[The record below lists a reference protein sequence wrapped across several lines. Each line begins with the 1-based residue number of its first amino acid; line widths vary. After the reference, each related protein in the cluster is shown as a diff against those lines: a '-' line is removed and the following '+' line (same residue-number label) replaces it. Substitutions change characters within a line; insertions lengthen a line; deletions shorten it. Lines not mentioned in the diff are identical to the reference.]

1 MSADYANIVK
11 VEELKNAVIVDQIDP
26 NKVTVSI
33 NGSPTRVSATTWLYS
48 SGAPWTVTIDIEVGG

>member
-11 VEELKNAVIVDQIDP
+11 VEELKNSIIIDQIDP

-33 NGSPTRVSATTWLYS
+33 NGSPTRIASTAWLYS
-48 SGAPWTVTIDIEVGG
+48 TGAPWTIDIDVGVGG